1 MNSHK
6 STTEMKSAARELL
19 LGKYGRYIGAYITA
33 ELLLTLISFIAS
45 SVLPADSTWGMVFNL
60 AISFVIELIGAVF
73 LLGMIHFTM
82 NICTGRPYQLSDV
95 FYGFR
100 SHPDKAIICKFLFLT
115 AELICMLPAILFAVL
130 YSITENGLLLVVASL
145 FLVIGMVIAVII
157 HLSLYF
163 VYYLILDYPD
173 ATIKE
178 LLQYCADMMNGHR
191 IKLFYLYA
199 SFLPMYA
206 LGILSFGIGLLFVE
220 PYVNVTVAQFY
231 LDVFFIEASADEVQI
246 EDNVVRENIEG

>member
-1 MNSHK
+1 MESHK

-19 LGKYGRYIGAYITA
+19 LGKYGSYISAYITA
-33 ELLLTLISFIAS
+33 ELVLSLISAIAS
-45 SVLPADSTWGMVFNL
+45 SVLPDSGMGMAINL
-60 AISFVIELIGAVF
+60 AISFVIELLAAVF

-82 NICTGRPYQLSDV
+82 NICKRQPYKLSDV

-100 SHPDKAIICKFLFLT
+100 SHPDKAIICKFLFLL
-115 AELICMLPAILFAVL
+115 AELVAMLPAILFFVL
-130 YSITENGLLLVVASL
+130 YTITENGLLMIAASL
-145 FLVIGMVIAVII
+145 FLVIGMVAAVAI

-173 ATIKE
+173 ATIRE
-178 LLQYCADMMNGHR
+178 LIEYCFHMMQGHR

-231 LDVFFIEASADEVQI
+231 LDVFFVEVK
-246 EDNVVRENIEG
+246 EDCIVENSEEKNLDVY

>member
-1 MNSHK
+1 MESHK

-19 LGKYGRYIGAYITA
+19 LGKYGSYICAYITA
-33 ELLLTLISFIAS
+33 ELVLSLISAIAG
-45 SVLPADSTWGMVFNL
+45 SVLPDSGIGMAINL
-60 AISFVIELIGAVF
+60 AISFVIELLAAVF

-82 NICTGRPYQLSDV
+82 NICKGQTYKLSDV

-100 SHPDKAIICKFLFLT
+100 SHPDKAIICKFLFLL
-115 AELICMLPAILFAVL
+115 AELIAMLPAILFFVL
-130 YSITENGLLLVVASL
+130 YTITENGLLMIAASL
-145 FLVIGMVIAVII
+145 FLVIGMVAAVAI

-173 ATIKE
+173 AAIRE
-178 LLQYCADMMNGHR
+178 LIEYCLHMMQGHR

-231 LDVFFIEASADEVQI
+231 LDVFFVEVKEERI
-246 EDNVVRENIEG
+246 AECTDENI

>member
-231 LDVFFIEASADEVQI
+231 LDVFFIEASGDEEQS
-246 EDNVVRENIEG
+246 EDNVVSENIEG

>member
-19 LGKYGRYIGAYITA
+19 LGKYGSYIGAYITV
-33 ELLLTLISFIAS
+33 EMLLMLVTLIAS
-45 SVLPADSTWGMVFNL
+45 NVLPADSLWGMVFNL
-60 AISFVIELIGAVF
+60 AISFVIELIAAVF
-73 LLGMIHFTM
+73 LLGMIQFTM

-100 SHPDKAIICKFLFLT
+100 SHPDKAIICKFLLIA
-115 AELICMLPAILFAVL
+115 AELVCLLPAILFAIL
-130 YSITENGLLLVVASL
+130 YYITENALLLVAAAL
-145 FLVIGMVIAVII
+145 LLVIGLAAVVMI

-178 LLQYCADMMNGHR
+178 LILYCADMMKGHR

-199 SFLPMYA
+199 SFLPMYV

-231 LDVFFIEASADEVQI
+231 LDVFFVEVSENENVAD
-246 EDNVVRENIEG
+246 NIETDIN